1 MKQEVIK
8 IDTVKKFND
17 IFGLETMHPMVSVIN
32 LSEATR
38 WPETLT
44 VNYGI
49 YAVYLKKTK
58 CGDLTYGLQE
68 YDYQEG
74 TIVCFAPGQVVTSY
88 MNSDTKPEGYGILF
102 HPDFIHGTNLGKE
115 IKKYSFFS
123 YNSKE
128 ALHLSEEERK
138 IIIECF
144 GNIEKELKNK
154 QDKHSNR
161 IITTN
166 IGLML
171 DYCLRFYDRQ
181 FETREKSNKNVI
193 VQFEQLLDDYFES
206 KAPVENGLPTVK
218 YFAEKVFLS
227 PNYFGDMISRQTGKT
242 ASEYIHGKVVDKA
255 KEKLI
260 STQMTMTEI
269 AYELGFQYPQHLS
282 RMFKKEVGC
291 TPNEYR
297 TQRL

>member
-1 MKQEVIK
+1 MKQEVII

-297 TQRL
+297 MQRV

>member
-242 ASEYIHGKVVDKA
+242 ASKYIHGKVVDKA

-297 TQRL
+297 MQRV

>member
-8 IDTVKKFND
+8 LEEVNKFND
-17 IFGLETMHPMVSVIN
+17 IFGLEALHPMVSVID
-32 LSEATR
+32 LSKSAH

-44 VNYGI
+44 INYGV

-58 CGDLTYGLQE
+58 CGDLTYGMQE
-68 YDYQEG
+68 YDYDEG
-74 TIVCFAPGQVVTSY
+74 TIVCFAPGQVVTSH
-88 MNSDTKPEGYGILF
+88 MSLDTRPQGYGILF
-102 HPDFIHGTNLGKE
+102 HPDFIHGTALGKD
-115 IKKYSFFS
+115 IKKYSFFA

-128 ALHLSEEERK
+128 ALHLSEEEKR
-138 IIIECF
+138 IIMECF
-144 GNIEKELKNK
+144 GNIERELRIR
-154 QDKHSNR
+154 QDKHSQR
-161 IITTN
+161 IITAN

-181 FETREKSNKNVI
+181 FQTREVSNKNVI
-193 VQFEQLLDDYFES
+193 VQFERLLDDYFDS
-206 KAPVENGLPTVK
+206 KAPAENGLPTVR

-255 KEKLI
+255 KEKLL

-297 TQRL
+297 MQRL

>member
-123 YNSKE
+123 YNSK
-128 ALHLSEEERK
+128 RK
-138 IIIECF
+138 
-144 GNIEKELKNK
+144 
-154 QDKHSNR
+154 R
-161 IITTN
+161 
-166 IGLML
+166 
-171 DYCLRFYDRQ
+171 
-181 FETREKSNKNVI
+181 
-193 VQFEQLLDDYFES
+193 
-206 KAPVENGLPTVK
+206 A
-218 YFAEKVFLS
+218 
-227 PNYFGDMISRQTGKT
+227 
-242 ASEYIHGKVVDKA
+242 
-255 KEKLI
+255 
-260 STQMTMTEI
+260 
-269 AYELGFQYPQHLS
+269 
-282 RMFKKEVGC
+282 
-291 TPNEYR
+291 
-297 TQRL
+297 

>member
-206 KAPVENGLPTVK
+206 NAPVENGLPTVK

-297 TQRL
+297 MQRV

>member
-1 MKQEVIK
+1 MKHEVIK

-297 TQRL
+297 MQRV

>member
-49 YAVYLKKTK
+49 Y
-58 CGDLTYGLQE
+58 
-68 YDYQEG
+68 
-74 TIVCFAPGQVVTSY
+74 Y

-297 TQRL
+297 MQRV

>member
-17 IFGLETMHPMVSVIN
+17 IFGLETMHPMVSIIN

-297 TQRL
+297 MQRV